1 MGDQQGQLSLACC
14 FIIFPPANFASWSL
28 SYRFCMPRKESEP
41 TVTGCWIATGLD
53 IGKGFILFSFLKKK
67 IKTIHKKH
75 HRDKKKMERST
86 DKDREALFSC
96 RLSMRG
102 CVHYKLLSVLL
113 YVENAKCAHITLK
126 SIAGLFGPK
135 GL

>member
-1 MGDQQGQLSLACC
+1 
-14 FIIFPPANFASWSL
+14 
-28 SYRFCMPRKESEP
+28 
-41 TVTGCWIATGLD
+41 
-53 IGKGFILFSFLKKK
+53 
-67 IKTIHKKH
+67 
-75 HRDKKKMERST
+75 MERST